1 MFVVPHLIGTNFMYI
16 SEDPPYLLFFSSYT
30 NDAKCAAGMAC
41 NNHQRERCVAS
52 EMEACW
58 ESITPQAS
66 IQPYDAENDPY
77 CPLVRGCT
85 VRDALYKPARA
96 LVLYTVPLYRP
107 ACCWLQLGVCASL
120 CATWWCTPTTCTSS
134 LSAVVPSK
142 HQPHHHDSIETR
154 PWLESSTRCRGVKL
168 RSVARSRLL
177 SWGNQ
182 GLPSGSILHGG
193 QAPLGGE

>member
-1 MFVVPHLIGTNFMYI
+1 MKPMFVVPHLIGTNFMYI

-96 LVLYTVPLYRP
+96 LVLYTVPLLVAARGMCKSMCNLVVHPYNMHII
-107 ACCWLQLGVCASL
+107 SL
-120 CATWWCTPTTCTSS
+120 CRCSFEASTP
-134 LSAVVPSK
+134 P
-142 HQPHHHDSIETR
+142 
-154 PWLESSTRCRGVKL
+154 
-168 RSVARSRLL
+168 SRL
-177 SWGNQ
+177 N
-182 GLPSGSILHGG
+182 
-193 QAPLGGE
+193 